1 MQLAQLRNFSTIVET
16 GSIRAAAR
24 KLGISQPSATKGLRT
39 LEQQLDTTLV
49 QRNSR
54 GIVLTDAG
62 RAFLVRARAVMAELQ
77 HAREEID
84 RLAGRQADAVRVGVA
99 SVVGAWLVP
108 PTLAC
113 FRREQP
119 ATAVRVVEGTQETL
133 LPMLREGALDFAVC
147 LRLEPESTGGFTVRP
162 LAKFRLTPVGRKGHP
177 LRHAR
182 TLEELRDAH
191 WIMTRP
197 RGSGGLLEHAFAA
210 AGLELPLAAT
220 ECDSH
225 AIKVAT
231 LAASDALG
239 LVARPMLEEPAV
251 RALLQEIPLERPLPL
266 MTFAL
271 YSRSDSRPTP
281 AARAFA
287 AAVAA
292 ECRAILRL
300 NPAS

>member
-1 MQLAQLRNFSTIVET
+1 MQLAQLRNFSTIVEA

-24 KLGISQPSATKGLRT
+24 RLGISQPSATKGLRA

-54 GIVLTDAG
+54 GVVLTEAG
-62 RAFLVRARAVMAELQ
+62 RAFLVRARAVLSELER
-77 HAREEID
+77 AREEID
-84 RLAGRQADAVRVGVA
+84 RLAGRQADTVRVGVA

-108 PTLAC
+108 RALARY
-113 FRREQP
+113 RRERP

-133 LPMLREGALDFAVC
+133 LPMLREGTLDFAVC

-162 LAKFRLTPVGRKGHP
+162 VAKFRLTPVGRKGHP
-177 LRHAR
+177 LRRAR
-182 TLEELRDAH
+182 TLEELRDAD

-197 RGSGGLLEHAFAA
+197 RGSGGVLEHAFVA
-210 AGLELPLAAT
+210 AGLELPATAT

-225 AIKVAT
+225 AIKVAA
-231 LAASDALG
+231 LASSDALG
-239 LVARPMLEEPAV
+239 LLARPMLEEPAV

-271 YSRSDSRPTP
+271 YNRSESRPTP

-287 AAVAA
+287 AAIAA
-292 ECRAILRL
+292 ECRTILRL
-300 NPAS
+300 EA